1 MLGGVSAA
9 GCAQQVG
16 AGDRVIPSGAGG
28 GSGSVSDQGYS
39 SADGTTTIVAR
50 ARRAPAG
57 DLSGQTLDGA
67 TFNLADRRGD
77 VVVVNVW
84 ASWCSPCRAESP
96 ALAAV
101 SRDLAGSGVR
111 FVGVNLKD
119 SPDAARAFVR
129 RVGIDYPSVVDR
141 DGTKVLGLSADLPPT
156 AVPATLVI
164 DRTGRVAARALGAVD
179 ESRLRGLIAPILA
192 EDSGKP
198 GKPGKQ
204 GGSAKQG
211 GSGAPS
217 PGASR

>member
-1 MLGGVSAA
+1 MPLV

-16 AGDRVIPSGAGG
+16 AGDRVSPLPAQSGTDAG
-28 GSGSVSDQGYS
+28 SASELGYQ

-50 ARRAPAG
+50 DRRRPV
-57 DLSGQTLDGA
+57 GQLTGETLDGDN
-67 TFNLADRRGD
+67 FSLASRRGD

-84 ASWCSPCRAESP
+84 ASWCAPCRAESP

-101 SRDLAGSGVR
+101 SRDLAGAGVT

-129 RVGIDYPSVVDR
+129 RIGIDYPSVVDR
-141 DGTKVLGLSADLPPT
+141 DGTKILGLSADLPPT

-164 DRTGRVAARALGAVD
+164 DRSGRVAARALGAVD
-179 ESRLRGLIAPILA
+179 ESRLRGMIDPILA
-192 EDSGKP
+192 EGQT
-198 GKPGKQ
+198 GQGKQ
-204 GGSAKQG
+204 E

-217 PGASR
+217 GGASG